1 MSKNVK
7 LDFYEAM
14 EIADFITKVDNPN
27 SDEDI
32 SETALIEKWDITLE
46 TFEDI
51 VNTIFQMI
59 DFGMSPVTQTP
70 YVGIAK
76 PNEWLVKKEVNQQFV
91 SAVINWATE
100 GEAMTEKQKGFIRT
114 ITANGKAE
122 YNVAIYKP
130 HLTAVIS

>member
-100 GEAMTEKQKGFIRT
+100 GEAMTEKQKGFICT